1 MTTSLVELLRDA
13 LTSPTFWNVSAT
25 CAALMTACGC
35 GCRGGNKD
43 DDGDDS
49 DDADADADFN
59 FNLSADQLREY
70 DEFVAQTDARIEE
83 LVAALDEAPEN
94 ADELESELIQAFLTR
109 AVRRQEEGEVD
120 GASDDYAAAFERL
133 ENRLDA
139 NGESVETLKTLAAA
153 RLNYAILLNDEGEL
167 EDAEEQ
173 YVKAA
178 EANARL
184 VEFGDREARL
194 DLVGVKLNRA
204 AIFFEVGRR
213 ADAFDL
219 LDEAAEEFQTLADA
233 EPTANAE
240 ALFYLAKALV
250 TKADFLRA
258 SFDADETDTPEAE
271 EANALTRRAIDVYR
285 QLVAGGQTEY
295 KRDLADALTLYV
307 ANAPTRSAADLD
319 ETLAMLAEAC
329 GCYESAI
336 ACGETDACVDL
347 FDATMQR
354 AELLYNDDR
363 TDEAAKIYDDVLD
376 TFEDFANSDETPLL
390 EGLAIA
396 AQRRALVRK
405 AAGNTKNLIADLTRA
420 IELQT
425 RVADDLIGTLRGE
438 ESHSCGGGCCG
449 GHKHDDASHSCGCGH
464 NHDDASH
471 SCGGGCCG
479 GHKHEHD
486 ENGCGCGG
494 CGHSCDGA
502 ERRFLVDRWATDN
515 FAALTECL
523 FERACAY
530 LEKRDSTAAL
540 ADCLAADELDKAY
553 RAALRDGEKLTSEAL
568 PKLRELK
575 ASLRG

>member
-1 MTTSLVELLRDA
+1 MTTSLLDLLRDA
-13 LTSPTFWNVSAT
+13 LTSPTFLNVSAT

-35 GCRGGNKD
+35 GCCGGKKD
-43 DDGDDS
+43 DDGDDDS
-49 DDADADADFN
+49 DDADADFN

-83 LVAALDEAPEN
+83 LVAALEEAPEN
-94 ADELESELIQAFLTR
+94 ADELESELIQSFLTR

-133 ENRLDA
+133 ENRLEA

-178 EANARL
+178 EANAKL

-204 AIFFEVGRR
+204 AIFFEVGRQ

-219 LDEAAEEFQTLADA
+219 LDEAAEEFQTIADA

-240 ALFYLAKALV
+240 ALFYLAKSLV

-258 SFDADETDTPEAE
+258 SSDADETEGPEAE

-285 QLVAGGQTEY
+285 QLVAGGQTDY

-307 ANAPTRSAADLD
+307 ANAPKRDADLD

-329 GCYESAI
+329 GCYESVI
-336 ACGETDACVDL
+336 ACGEPEACVDL

-354 AELLYNDDR
+354 AELLYDAER
-363 TDEAAKIYDDVLD
+363 TNEAAKIYDDVLD

-396 AQRRALVRK
+396 AQRRAVIRK
-405 AAGNTKNLIADLTRA
+405 AAGNAKNLIADLTLA

-464 NHDDASH
+464 NHDAESH
-471 SCGGGCCG
+471 SCGGEC
-479 GHKHEHD
+479 KHD
-486 ENGCGCGG
+486 ENGCSCGG

-515 FAALTECL
+515 FVALTECL

-575 ASLRG
+575 ASLRA

>member
-1 MTTSLVELLRDA
+1 MTTSLLDLLRDA
-13 LTSPTFWNVSAT
+13 LTSPTFLNVSAT

-35 GCRGGNKD
+35 GCCGGKKD

-83 LVAALDEAPEN
+83 LVAALDETPEN

-204 AIFFEVGRR
+204 AIFFEVGRQ

-233 EPTANAE
+233 EPSANAE

-258 SFDADETDTPEAE
+258 SLAE
-271 EANALTRRAIDVYR
+271 EDAEGPEVDEANELTRRAIDVYR
-285 QLVAGGQTEY
+285 RLVAGGQTEY

-329 GCYESAI
+329 GCYESVI
-336 ACGETDACVDL
+336 ACGEPDACVDL

-396 AQRRALVRK
+396 AQRRALIRK
-405 AAGNTKNLIADLTRA
+405 ADGNTKNLIADLTRA

-464 NHDDASH
+464 KHDDAESH

-479 GHKHEHD
+479 GRQHGD
-486 ENGCGCGG
+486 DNGCGCGG

-575 ASLRG
+575 ASLRA

>member
-1 MTTSLVELLRDA
+1 MTTSLLDLLRDA

-25 CAALMTACGC
+25 CAALMAACGC
-35 GCRGGNKD
+35 GCCGGKKD
-43 DDGDDS
+43 DDGDDDS
-49 DDADADADFN
+49 DDADADFN

-83 LVAALDEAPEN
+83 LVAAPEEAPEN
-94 ADELESELIQAFLTR
+94 ADELESELIQSFLTR

-133 ENRLDA
+133 ETRLDA

-178 EANARL
+178 EANAKL

-204 AIFFEVGRR
+204 AIFFEVGRQ

-258 SFDADETDTPEAE
+258 SLDEEDAEGPETD

-307 ANAPTRSAADLD
+307 ANAPKRDSDLD

-329 GCYESAI
+329 GCYESVI
-336 ACGETDACVDL
+336 ACGEPEACVDL

-354 AELLYNDDR
+354 AELLYDADR

-396 AQRRALVRK
+396 AQRRAIIRK
-405 AAGNTKNLIADLTRA
+405 DAGATKNLIADLTLA

-449 GHKHDDASHSCGCGH
+449 GHKHDAE
-464 NHDDASH
+464 SH
-471 SCGGGCCG
+471 SCGGCCG
-479 GHKHEHD
+479 EHKHGDD

-575 ASLRG
+575 ASLRA

>member
-35 GCRGGNKD
+35 GCCGGNKD

-133 ENRLDA
+133 EARLEA
-139 NGESVETLKTLAAA
+139 NAESVETLKTLAAA

-204 AIFFEVGRR
+204 AIFFEVGRQ

-219 LDEAAEEFQTLADA
+219 LDEAAEEFQKLADA

-240 ALFYLAKALV
+240 ALFYLAKSLV

-258 SFDADETDTPEAE
+258 SLEADETEGPEAE

-285 QLVAGGQTEY
+285 QLVAGGQTDY

-307 ANAPTRSAADLD
+307 ANAPTRSAEDLD

-336 ACGETDACVDL
+336 ACGEPEACVDL

-354 AELLYNDDR
+354 AELLYNADR

-396 AQRRALVRK
+396 AQRRALIRK
-405 AAGNTKNLIADLTRA
+405 AAGATKNLIADLTLA

-438 ESHSCGGGCCG
+438 ESHSCGCGGCG
-449 GHKHDDASHSCGCGH
+449 GHKHDAESHGCGCGGEH
-464 NHDDASH
+464 EHG
-471 SCGGGCCG
+471 CGG
-479 GHKHEHD
+479 D
-486 ENGCGCGG
+486 CGG

-575 ASLRG
+575 ASLRA

>member
-25 CAALMTACGC
+25 CAALMTACGRGCC
-35 GCRGGNKD
+35 GGKK
-43 DDGDDS
+43 DDGDDDS
-49 DDADADADFN
+49 DDDADADFN

-83 LVAALDEAPEN
+83 LVAALEEAPEN
-94 ADELESELIQAFLTR
+94 ADELESELIQSFLTR

-133 ENRLDA
+133 ETRLDA

-204 AIFFEVGRR
+204 AIYFEVGRQ

-219 LDEAAEEFQTLADA
+219 LDEAIEEFQTLADA

-258 SFDADETDTPEAE
+258 SLAEEDAEGPETD
-271 EANALTRRAIDVYR
+271 EANALTRRAVEVYR
-285 QLVAGGQTEY
+285 QLVAGGQTDY

-307 ANAPTRSAADLD
+307 ANAPKRDSDLD

-329 GCYESAI
+329 GCYESVI
-336 ACGETDACVDL
+336 ACGEPEACVDL

-354 AELLYNDDR
+354 AELLYDADR

-396 AQRRALVRK
+396 AQRRALIRK
-405 AAGNTKNLIADLTRA
+405 AAGNTKNLIADLTLA

-438 ESHSCGGGCCG
+438 ESHSCGCGGCG
-449 GHKHDDASHSCGCGH
+449 GHKHDAESHGCGCGGEH
-464 NHDDASH
+464 EHG
-471 SCGGGCCG
+471 CGG
-479 GHKHEHD
+479 D
-486 ENGCGCGG
+486 CGG

-515 FAALTECL
+515 FSALTECL

-575 ASLRG
+575 ASLRA

>member
-1 MTTSLVELLRDA
+1 MTTSLLDLLRDA
-13 LTSPTFWNVSAT
+13 LTSPAFLNVSAT

-35 GCRGGNKD
+35 GCCGGKK
-43 DDGDDS
+43 DDGDDGDDGDDDS
-49 DDADADADFN
+49 DDADADFN

-83 LVAALDEAPEN
+83 LTAALEEGPEN
-94 ADELESELIQAFLTR
+94 ADELESELIQSFLTR

-133 ENRLDA
+133 ETRLEA

-178 EANARL
+178 EANAKL

-204 AIFFEVGRR
+204 AIYFEVGRQ

-240 ALFYLAKALV
+240 ALFYLAKSLV

-258 SFDADETDTPEAE
+258 SFDADETDSPEAE

-285 QLVAGGQTEY
+285 QLVAGGQTDY

-307 ANAPTRSAADLD
+307 ANAPKRDSDLD

-329 GCYESAI
+329 GCYESVI
-336 ACGETDACVDL
+336 ACGEPEACVDL

-354 AELLYNDDR
+354 AELLYDADR

-396 AQRRALVRK
+396 AQRRALIRK
-405 AAGNTKNLIADLTRA
+405 AAGNTKNLIADLTLA

-449 GHKHDDASHSCGCGH
+449 GHKHDDAE
-464 NHDDASH
+464 H
-471 SCGGGCCG
+471 SCGGEC
-479 GHKHEHD
+479 KHD

-575 ASLRG
+575 ASLRA

>member
-1 MTTSLVELLRDA
+1 MTTSLLDLLRDA

-35 GCRGGNKD
+35 GCCGGKKD
-43 DDGDDS
+43 DDGDDDS
-49 DDADADADFN
+49 DDDADADFN

-83 LVAALDEAPEN
+83 LVAALEEAPEN

-133 ENRLDA
+133 ENRLEA

-204 AIFFEVGRR
+204 AIFFEVGRQ

-219 LDEAAEEFQTLADA
+219 LDEAADEFQKLADA

-240 ALFYLAKALV
+240 ALFYLAKSLV

-258 SFDADETDTPEAE
+258 SIDADETEGPEAE

-285 QLVAGGQTEY
+285 QLVAGGQTDY

-307 ANAPTRSAADLD
+307 ANAPTRSAEDLD

-329 GCYESAI
+329 GCYESVI
-336 ACGETDACVDL
+336 ACGEPEVCVDL

-354 AELLYNDDR
+354 AELLFNADR

-396 AQRRALVRK
+396 AQRRALIRK
-405 AAGNTKNLIADLTRA
+405 AAGNTKNLIADLTLA

-438 ESHSCGGGCCG
+438 ESHSCGCGGCG
-449 GHKHDDASHSCGCGH
+449 GHKHDAESHGCGCGGEH
-464 NHDDASH
+464 EHG
-471 SCGGGCCG
+471 CGG
-479 GHKHEHD
+479 D
-486 ENGCGCGG
+486 CGG

-515 FAALTECL
+515 FSALTECL

-575 ASLRG
+575 ASLRA

>member
-35 GCRGGNKD
+35 GCCGGKK
-43 DDGDDS
+43 DDGDDDS
-49 DDADADADFN
+49 DDDADADFN

-83 LVAALDEAPEN
+83 LVAALEEAPEN
-94 ADELESELIQAFLTR
+94 ADELESELIQSFLTR

-133 ENRLDA
+133 ETRLDA

-178 EANARL
+178 EANAKL

-204 AIFFEVGRR
+204 AIYFEVGRQ

-219 LDEAAEEFQTLADA
+219 LDEAAEEFQKLADA

-240 ALFYLAKALV
+240 ALFYLAKSLV

-258 SFDADETDTPEAE
+258 SLAEEDAEGPETD
-271 EANALTRRAIDVYR
+271 EANALTRRAVEVYR
-285 QLVAGGQTEY
+285 QLVAGGQTDY

-307 ANAPTRSAADLD
+307 ANAPKRDSDLD

-329 GCYESAI
+329 GCYESVI
-336 ACGETDACVDL
+336 ACGEPEACVDL

-354 AELLYNDDR
+354 AELLYDADR

-396 AQRRALVRK
+396 AQRRALIRK
-405 AAGNTKNLIADLTRA
+405 AAGNTKNLIADLTLA

-438 ESHSCGGGCCG
+438 ESHSCGCGGCG
-449 GHKHDDASHSCGCGH
+449 GHKHDAESHGCGCGGEH
-464 NHDDASH
+464 EHG
-471 SCGGGCCG
+471 CGG
-479 GHKHEHD
+479 D
-486 ENGCGCGG
+486 CGG

-515 FAALTECL
+515 FSALTECL

-575 ASLRG
+575 ASLRS

>member
-35 GCRGGNKD
+35 GCRGGNQ

-70 DEFVAQTDARIEE
+70 DEFVAQTDARLEE

-133 ENRLDA
+133 ENRLDDNA
-139 NGESVETLKTLAAA
+139 ESVETLKTLAAA

-178 EANARL
+178 EANAKL

-204 AIFFEVGRR
+204 AIFFEVGRQ

-258 SFDADETDTPEAE
+258 SLAEEDAEGPEVD

-329 GCYESAI
+329 GCYESVI
-336 ACGETDACVDL
+336 ACGEPDACVDL

-396 AQRRALVRK
+396 AQRRALIRK

-438 ESHSCGGGCCG
+438 ESHSCGCGDCG
-449 GHKHDDASHSCGCGH
+449 GHHHDAESH
-464 NHDDASH
+464 
-471 SCGGGCCG
+471 
-479 GHKHEHD
+479 
-486 ENGCGCGG
+486 GCGCGEEHG

-553 RAALRDGEKLTSEAL
+553 RSALRDGEKLTSEAL

-575 ASLRG
+575 ASLRA

>member
-1 MTTSLVELLRDA
+1 MTTSLFELLSDA
-13 LTSPTFWNVSAT
+13 LTSPAFLNVSAT
-25 CAALMTACGC
+25 CAALMAACGC
-35 GCRGGNKD
+35 GCCGGGKKD

-49 DDADADADFN
+49 DDADADFN

-70 DEFVAQTDARIEE
+70 EEFVAQTDARVEE
-83 LVAALDEAPEN
+83 LVAALEEAPEN

-133 ENRLDA
+133 ENRLEA

-178 EANARL
+178 EANAKL

-204 AIFFEVGRR
+204 AIFFEVGRQ

-233 EPTANAE
+233 EPSANAE

-258 SFDADETDTPEAE
+258 STDDEDAENPEIA

-295 KRDLADALTLYV
+295 KRDLADALTQYV
-307 ANAPTRSAADLD
+307 ASAPTRGAEARD

-329 GCYESAI
+329 GCYESVV
-336 ACGETDACVDL
+336 ACGEPDACVDL

-354 AELLYNDDR
+354 AELLYDADR
-363 TDEAAKIYDDVLD
+363 TDEAVKIYDDVLD

-396 AQRRALVRK
+396 RQRRALIRK
-405 AAGNTKNLIADLTRA
+405 AAGNSKNLIADLTAA

-438 ESHSCGGGCCG
+438 ESHSCGCGGCG
-449 GHKHDDASHSCGCGH
+449 GHKHDAESHSC
-464 NHDDASH
+464 D
-471 SCGGGCCG
+471 
-479 GHKHEHD
+479 
-486 ENGCGCGG
+486 CGCEGGG
-494 CGHSCDGA
+494 CGHSCDDA

-530 LEKRDSTAAL
+530 LENRDSTAAL

-553 RAALRDGEKLTSEAL
+553 RSVLRDGEKLTSEAL

-575 ASLRG
+575 ASLRA

>member
-1 MTTSLVELLRDA
+1 MTTSLLDLLRDA

-35 GCRGGNKD
+35 GCCGGKKD
-43 DDGDDS
+43 DDGDDDS
-49 DDADADADFN
+49 DDADADFN

-83 LVAALDEAPEN
+83 LVAALEEAPEN
-94 ADELESELIQAFLTR
+94 ADELESELIQSFLTR

-204 AIFFEVGRR
+204 AIFFEVGRQ

-219 LDEAAEEFQTLADA
+219 LDEAADEFQKLADA

-258 SFDADETDTPEAE
+258 SLAEEDAEGPEVD

-285 QLVAGGQTEY
+285 QLVAGGQTDY

-307 ANAPTRSAADLD
+307 ANAPTRSAEDLD

-329 GCYESAI
+329 GCYESVI
-336 ACGETDACVDL
+336 ACGEPEVCVDL

-354 AELLYNDDR
+354 AELLFNADR
-363 TDEAAKIYDDVLD
+363 TDETAKIYDDVLD

-396 AQRRALVRK
+396 AQRRALIRK
-405 AAGNTKNLIADLTRA
+405 AAGNTKNLIADLTLA

-438 ESHSCGGGCCG
+438 ESHSCGCGGCG
-449 GHKHDDASHSCGCGH
+449 GHKHDAESHGCGCGGEH
-464 NHDDASH
+464 EHG
-471 SCGGGCCG
+471 CGG
-479 GHKHEHD
+479 D
-486 ENGCGCGG
+486 CGG

-515 FAALTECL
+515 FSALTECL

-575 ASLRG
+575 ASLRA

>member
-35 GCRGGNKD
+35 GCRGGNQ

-133 ENRLDA
+133 ENRLDDNA
-139 NGESVETLKTLAAA
+139 ESVETLKTLAAA

-178 EANARL
+178 EANAKL

-204 AIFFEVGRR
+204 AIFFEVGRQ

-258 SFDADETDTPEAE
+258 SLAEEDAEGPEVD

-329 GCYESAI
+329 GCYESVI
-336 ACGETDACVDL
+336 ACGEPDACVDL

-396 AQRRALVRK
+396 AQRRALIRK

-438 ESHSCGGGCCG
+438 ESHSCGCGDCG
-449 GHKHDDASHSCGCGH
+449 GHHHDAESH
-464 NHDDASH
+464 
-471 SCGGGCCG
+471 
-479 GHKHEHD
+479 
-486 ENGCGCGG
+486 GCGCGEEHG

-553 RAALRDGEKLTSEAL
+553 RSALRDGEKLTSEAL

-575 ASLRG
+575 ASLRA

>member
-1 MTTSLVELLRDA
+1 MTTSLLDLLRDA

-70 DEFVAQTDARIEE
+70 DEFVAQTDARVEE

-204 AIFFEVGRR
+204 AIYFEVGRQ

-240 ALFYLAKALV
+240 ALFYLAKSLV

-258 SFDADETDTPEAE
+258 SLAEEDAEGPEVD

-285 QLVAGGQTEY
+285 RLVAGGQTEY

-329 GCYESAI
+329 GCYESVI
-336 ACGETDACVDL
+336 ACGEPDACVDL

-396 AQRRALVRK
+396 AQRRALIRK

-449 GHKHDDASHSCGCGH
+449 GHHHDDASHSCGCGRD
-464 NHDDASH
+464 HDAEPH
-471 SCGGGCCG
+471 SCGGGCRG
-479 GHKHEHD
+479 EHKHD

-553 RAALRDGEKLTSEAL
+553 RSALRDGEKLTSEAL

-575 ASLRG
+575 ASLRA